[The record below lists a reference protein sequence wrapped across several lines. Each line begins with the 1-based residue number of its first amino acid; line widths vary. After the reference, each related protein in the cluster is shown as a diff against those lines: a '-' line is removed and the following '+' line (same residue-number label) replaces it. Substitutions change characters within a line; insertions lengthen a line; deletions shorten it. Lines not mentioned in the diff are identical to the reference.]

1 MAVLPL
7 LLILPPLILFY
18 VLDVKIALVL
28 LYITPLPVL
37 VVVSAAAIWG

>member
-1 MAVLPL
+1 MAV

-18 VLDVKIALVL
+18 VFDVKITLVL
-28 LYITPLPVL
+28 FYITPLPVL